1 MLVHPQEKR
10 RDHERTTFNDGLEQG
25 ANSVSFDDHQ
35 TITCLDFLPYP
46 ELESSI
52 RTIQARLHP
61 GSSALFKFTSISPKI
76 AFLSDQFVFCCLPFM
91 PRRYLLK
98 QDNPRRT
105 STPLLTSLHHITEV
119 LSTESSTVSIQQI
132 TNVTAEHIIALRMME
147 QSLVT
152 DPVRRLG
159 MIGKWGLDGWR
170 DHRFMIAW
178 EAGLLS
184 AGYLQRWNVVVRK

>member
-1 MLVHPQEKR
+1 MLVHPQGSIEKT
-10 RDHERTTFNDGLEQG
+10 RDHEYVAFNDERAGFI
-25 ANSVSFDDHQ
+25 SFEDYQ
-35 TITCLDFLPYP
+35 TTACLDFLPYP
-46 ELESSI
+46 DLESSI
-52 RTIQARLHP
+52 RTIQARLRP

-76 AFLSDQFVFCCLPFM
+76 AFLSDQFIFCCLPFM

-98 QDNPRRT
+98 QDNPHRT

-119 LSTESSTVSIQQI
+119 LSTGSPTVSIQHI
-132 TNVTAEHIIALRMME
+132 TNVTAEHVTALRMME

-152 DPVRRLG
+152 DPVRRLN
-159 MIGKWGLDGWR
+159 MISKWGLDGWR
-170 DHRFMIAW
+170 DHRLMIAW